1 MSLLSSTEKGCQCHI
16 QLDPVPKGSS
26 SWRNG
31 SDASLDHYCHVC
43 NTQLN
48 SCKQTRIH
56 VNGKRHE
63 KRLIYLKYALECE
76 ESPSDSPPNENAAPE
91 YTVPYYHYE
100 PYVLPS
106 YEPSGSYYY
115 SPPPAIVQQSGYYDY
130 HATVPPPVVLS
141 HPSPPQSIVTIAP
154 PIQQQQPL
162 TSHQHSYSSITN
174 NSNHGVM
181 SPSLTSGF
189 SGSGADC
196 KSTETSSILSAASF
210 NSNPGPILSSPSV
223 KNNGNK
229 KGNAHHHKSN
239 RNLKKNQA
247 AKKFAEEEAA
257 KESLLKTLHKLVGK
271 GLTCEVCQIAF
282 PSKTV
287 LENHLKG
294 SRHNRKV
301 KSREV
306 FRELQDAGAEFRQN
320 DEEISCEVCKVSVN
334 SSHQLQAHLA
344 GQKHKVRCYRRGLHP
359 SKALISEFSSL
370 EGGNESEDVSSSSSS
385 SSSCSHSLPQAPLL
399 PPSALE
405 PPPLRL
411 SLLGHPGSLKADV
424 TTSLMG
430 APPMPSCSTT
440 TTTIN
445 LPVMMN
451 NRKSSSSCK
460 SSKSSC
466 SSRQKTSQKQKS
478 ESEDKKVLN
487 SDGGTVSE
495 CSNVDD
501 HEHDN
506 EESILL
512 SSPDI
517 SPISSLEE
525 PEKSKMSNTNN
536 NSSSSSSSS
545 NSMSSSSSLSSS
557 SSSSS
562 SSESMNNNNNIK
574 SIISFK
580 CESCQVTMASQAPT
594 PVS

>member
-370 EGGNESEDVSSSSSS
+370 EGGNESAATSTICFRASSSKVILIRSSRFIES
-385 SSSCSHSLPQAPLL
+385 GL
-399 PPSALE
+399 
-405 PPPLRL
+405 
-411 SLLGHPGSLKADV
+411 
-424 TTSLMG
+424 
-430 APPMPSCSTT
+430 
-440 TTTIN
+440 
-445 LPVMMN
+445 MMN

-460 SSKSSC
+460 PSKSSC

-517 SPISSLEE
+517 SPISSSEE
-525 PEKSKMSNTNN
+525 PEK
-536 NSSSSSSSS
+536 
-545 NSMSSSSSLSSS
+545 
-557 SSSSS
+557 
-562 SSESMNNNNNIK
+562 IK
-574 SIISFK
+574 N
-580 CESCQVTMASQAPT
+580 E
-594 PVS
+594 